1 MQFELWKL
9 VMFLNILFLIYGIY
23 IILCSPETYS
33 INFSVYLI
41 IFYIS
46 IILISIYCIIYDD
59 EFIARSLFLFL
70 IINRLIFFTLF
81 DINATHMIKIINVI
95 MILFIGISLYN
106 GFLQKKLIK

>member
-9 VMFLNILFLIYGIY
+9 VMFLNILFLSYGIY
-23 IILCSPETYS
+23 KILFLSKTYS

-46 IILISIYCIIYDD
+46 IILLSIYCIIYDD
-59 EFIARSLFLFL
+59 KFSASSLFLFL
-70 IINRLIFFTLF
+70 IIYRLILFTLF
-81 DINATHMIKIINVI
+81 DIYATDIMKIINVV